1 MFHLR
6 LTKSLSYA
14 GVVTATSKKRD
25 VFTEDKATAE
35 AAVATGYFRLV
46 TDEEEAAP
54 QQTAHLD
61 KAQLESMSF
70 EDLKA
75 LAVQL
80 GIDTKVVKKKVDLIA
95 AIAATEV
102 TPGPATDEEGNEVD
116 YGEGEEQV
124 VSPTMA
130 ALQES

>member
-1 MFHLR
+1 
-6 LTKSLSYA
+6 
-14 GVVTATSKKRD
+14 
-25 VFTEDKATAE
+25 
-35 AAVATGYFRLV
+35 
-46 TDEEEAAP
+46 
-54 QQTAHLD
+54 
-61 KAQLESMSF
+61 MSF

-80 GIDTKVVKKKVDLIA
+80 GIDTKVAKKKVDLIA